1 MSETQLIGS
10 GKKRTRSR
18 TYSCVYLDSKGPG
31 HRRKYWRAE
40 CWSFDTSGPIRL
52 RKWFKYREDALKWLG
67 KSNN

>member
-1 MSETQLIGS
+1 MKETQLIGS
-10 GKKRTRSR
+10 GKKRTRSG

-31 HRRKYWRAE
+31 HKRKYWRAD
-40 CWSFDTSGPIRL
+40 CRSFDASGAVRL